1 MLALQEHGRHRWS
14 PFACRHCAP
23 TPRHSQPV
31 LKRCQRETPP
41 LIWQRSAARQI
52 DSFEHH
58 VSQHV
63 PELIHV
69 LRGLCMLQLGSLL
82 LLAWMRQQSAR
93 ITPAGGS
100 QISVKR
106 HTQTR
111 PSCQH
116 KRAPNQLLD
125 STFQWFSDISFL
137 VSLSVPKR
145 ASRGSL
151 SIVLSV
157 QRNALLIPGFDELW
171 AEGTWA
177 ELIPRPATTM
187 TIQSRSLDDDPRG
200 ASPYWND
207 SQLNSLKLRSEPRRA
222 QSQLHSKSVRGADSA
237 AQ

>member
-1 MLALQEHGRHRWS
+1 MLLHR
-14 PFACRHCAP
+14 P
-23 TPRHSQPV
+23 SQPRLGRPCV
-31 LKRCQRETPP
+31 CITIQFRTSWHCVTRWTFSSQLFDPCVSVARKAARSPGVMANALHVGAPGTRSTSLVAVRLSPLCAHTTSFSTSVEEMPARNPP

-137 VSLSVPKR
+137 VSLR
-145 ASRGSL
+145 AETRLVRILVHCAVS
-151 SIVLSV
+151 
-157 QRNALLIPGFDELW
+157 
-171 AEGTWA
+171 
-177 ELIPRPATTM
+177 AT
-187 TIQSRSLDDDPRG
+187 QCFAHS
-200 ASPYWND
+200 W
-207 SQLNSLKLRSEPRRA
+207 LRRT
-222 QSQLHSKSVRGADSA
+222 VG
-237 AQ
+237 